1 MPTHATSH
9 SGSPTDDPLIRTTRT
24 GPLVKGLLADWE
36 AATRSPRAL
45 RRANSWG
52 LPGGPV
58 THLDDIVVRAGF
70 GGRHDC
76 EDADAYLLELVRLA
90 ANDRLAAQIVL
101 HRVLPPVIAIARRR
115 GRRHVGGIEGA
126 LGDLVTQAWFVI
138 SCYPVERRPRKVAS
152 NIVRD
157 IEYFEFV
164 SGHRTRRT
172 RVDFV
177 DHDFFVSGDM
187 GTPPTGISTPPE
199 ADDVHNFLIDL
210 QSHDVNPLRITIM
223 RLMCDGWQG
232 TDIGRQ
238 LGMNE
243 RTVRWHKAAALKAVP
258 SWVEELRP
266 TDAKDGEP
274 DCGVV
279 A

>member
-1 MPTHATSH
+1 MPTHTTSH
-9 SGSPTDDPLIRTTRT
+9 PALPTDHALIRTTRT
-24 GPLVKGLLADWE
+24 GPIVKGLLADWD

-52 LPGGPV
+52 LPGEPV

-70 GGRHDC
+70 GGRQDC
-76 EDADAYLLELVRLA
+76 DEADAYLLELVRLA
-90 ANDRLAAQIVL
+90 ATDRLAAQIVL

-115 GRRHVGGIEGA
+115 GRRHSGGIEGA
-126 LGDLVTQAWFVI
+126 IGDLVTQAWFVI
-138 SCYPVERRPRKVAS
+138 SCYPVERRPRKVAA

-164 SGHRTRRT
+164 SGKRARRT

-177 DHDFFVSGDM
+177 AHDSFLSGEID
-187 GTPPTGISTPPE
+187 THPTSISTPPD

-210 QSHDVNPLRITIM
+210 QMHDVSPLRITIM
-223 RLMCDGWQG
+223 QLMCDGWQG

-238 LGMNE
+238 LGMKE

-258 SWVEELRP
+258 SWVEEFRP
-266 TDAKDGEP
+266 GAATDAEQPLDAA
-274 DCGVV
+274 V
-279 A
+279 

>member
-1 MPTHATSH
+1 MPTHATTQSV
-9 SGSPTDDPLIRTTRT
+9 SASDDALIRTTRM
-24 GPLVKGLLADWE
+24 GPLVKGLLADWD

-58 THLDDIVVRAGF
+58 AHLNDLVVRAGF
-70 GGRHDC
+70 GGRPDC
-76 EDADAYLLELVRLA
+76 DEADAYLLELVRLA
-90 ANDRLAAQIVL
+90 ATDPLAAQIVL
-101 HRVLPPVIAIARRR
+101 HRVLPPVISIARRR
-115 GRRHVGGIEGA
+115 GRHHVGGIEGA
-126 LGDLVTQAWFVI
+126 IGDLVTQAWFVI
-138 SCYPVERRPRKVAS
+138 SSYPVERRPRKVAA

-164 SGHRTRRT
+164 SGHRPRRT
-172 RVDFV
+172 KVEFV

-187 GTPPTGISTPPE
+187 GSPPTGVSTPPE
-199 ADDVHNFLIDL
+199 DDDVNNFLIDL
-210 QSHDVNPLRITIM
+210 QAHNVSPLRITIM

-258 SWVEELRP
+258 SWVEEFRP
-266 TDAKDGEP
+266 LEAKDAAR
-274 DCGVV
+274 DCDV
-279 A
+279 AV

>member
-9 SGSPTDDPLIRTTRT
+9 SVPATDNPLIRTTRS

-36 AATRSPRAL
+36 VATRSPRAL

-58 THLDDIVVRAGF
+58 AHLDDIVVRAGF
-70 GGRHDC
+70 GGRPDC
-76 EDADAYLLELVRLA
+76 DDADAYLLELVRLA
-90 ANDRLAAQIVL
+90 ATDPLAAQIVL
-101 HRVLPPVIAIARRR
+101 HRVLPPVISIARRR

-138 SCYPVERRPRKVAS
+138 SSYPVERRPRKVAA

-164 SGHRTRRT
+164 SGHRARRT
-172 RVDFV
+172 KVEFV

-187 GTPPTGISTPPE
+187 GAPPTGISTPPE

-210 QSHDVNPLRITIM
+210 QAQKVSPLRITIM
-223 RLMCDGWQG
+223 RMLCDGWQG

-258 SWVEELRP
+258 SWVEEVRP
-266 TDAKDGEP
+266 ADAKDGEP
-274 DCGVV
+274 RCDV
-279 A
+279 AV